1 MKEYKNERFT
11 MYLLIATLGFY
22 FFLPPMVVA
31 LFCQWFNLNPF
42 NVIRFWHIN
51 PFSAERGIPLYQTF
65 IYILILWGAA
75 NILLGAILLV
85 VSRLHK
91 WFIKRPRWA
100 LLPLDEQK
108 EVDWNSALK
117 DNDSRYHLWVPVE
130 RKRFVSLCALP
141 NWHDI
146 AYIYSCLL
154 ASLVLAF
161 FIVIFQSTN
170 SLFSPGFICRA
181 DCFACL

>member
-11 MYLLIATLGFY
+11 MYLLFATRGFY

-65 IYILILWGAA
+65 IYILILRGAA

-91 WFIKRPRWA
+91 WFIKRPR
-100 LLPLDEQK
+100 
-108 EVDWNSALK
+108 
-117 DNDSRYHLWVPVE
+117 
-130 RKRFVSLCALP
+130 
-141 NWHDI
+141 
-146 AYIYSCLL
+146 
-154 ASLVLAF
+154 
-161 FIVIFQSTN
+161 
-170 SLFSPGFICRA
+170 
-181 DCFACL
+181 